1 MHFDA
6 DDQKCSIFQLGS
18 IYLEYYFLMKYSFIN
33 LRNVPFR
40 NIIIKIIVIRF
51 NKHFFR
57 YLLEEFPII
66 KEEIID
72 LDNEDLNH
80 LIKEEYI
87 HNYINIEG
95 NVLTTKNDEPID
107 MTKKKISQVNPLTCK
122 ICKRTYSR
130 QSDLNAHLLKH
141 IVQVNPQKVFHCTSC
156 SMQFLDSKSYR
167 MHKKT
172 HRCEPMFSRCRFCQ
186 NVFTKRHIL
195 EDHIRRCPEREKY
208 ECKSCRRQFDIPSRL
223 RRHKCNV
230 HIVKWRENEHGE
242 VEIF

>member
-1 MHFDA
+1 MILFN
-6 DDQKCSIFQLGS
+6 
-18 IYLEYYFLMKYSFIN
+18 KYS
-33 LRNVPFR
+33 
-40 NIIIKIIVIRF
+40 
-51 NKHFFR
+51 FR

-72 LDNEDLNH
+72 LGNEDLTQQ
-80 LIKEEYI
+80 EEYNI
-87 HNYINIEG
+87 HNYIDFQG
-95 NVLTTKNDEPID
+95 NVLAIRNEEPID
-107 MTKKKISQVNPLTCK
+107 MTKKKNPLTCD

-141 IVQVNPQKVFHCTSC
+141 IVQVNPQKVFHCTIC
-156 SMQFLDSKSYR
+156 SMQFVDSKSYR

-186 NVFTKRHIL
+186 NVFTQRHFL
-195 EDHIRRCPEREKY
+195 EEHVRRCPEREKF
-208 ECKSCRRQFDIPSRL
+208 ECIFCRRQFDMPSRL

-230 HIVKWRENEHGE
+230 RIMEWRENEHGE